1 MRPQTSTHGGQE
13 PRPGDGGTPGHT
25 RRRRAAPMT
34 LLEITLTTVLS
45 LIVVSAALSAL
56 VTMCSSAHLAAQHT
70 AAMCLCQESLEALRA
85 ETDFT
90 HLTSTYY
97 PTETGLTLTHTE
109 SPSNVIITCT
119 RQPTITDAST
129 AGVPAHRVVVTVSWT
144 YRSKTQQERIEG
156 IIYEYD

>member
-1 MRPQTSTHGGQE
+1 MRPQTSTQGGQE
-13 PRPGDGGTPGHT
+13 PRPGDGGAPARMHRLRT
-25 RRRRAAPMT
+25 APMT

-70 AAMCLCQESLEALRA
+70 AAMCLCQESLESLRA

-97 PTETGLTLTHTE
+97 PTETDVTLTHTE

-119 RQPTITDAST
+119 RQPTITNIST
-129 AGVPAHRVVVTVSWT
+129 TDVPAHRVVVTVSWT
-144 YRSKTQQERIEG
+144 YRGKTQQERVEG